1 MYDPE
6 YDVRIKRLMDDL
18 GAYITFLSV
27 EKGLTV
33 SIHQLDSFV
42 DSFVSNLHRYNH
54 HLLPYCLCVKHC
66 PESQEECRQKQ
77 IKLFKTI
84 GDKPFF
90 GTCWAGVGE
99 YVFPIPNVHS
109 EGRGFISVS
118 GYKGDLAKA
127 SAQMPKISKKYD
139 IPLADM
145 QKLYAILKDE
155 PPPLEQEEVL
165 IKPLVHMLTLLLM
178 YLDEINAHFPQ
189 KDTAAPHLFNRITQH
204 LRYRYDTN
212 FSLEDLAEMFN
223 CSVSHI
229 SHLFSKYA
237 GCSYRSYINTM
248 RTNMAKVFLSNTR
261 MTVQEISDHLGF
273 ANSNYFSTVFR
284 RMCGVSPR
292 EYRNNIRGGA
302 ADEADAQG
310 SD

>member
-18 GAYITFLSV
+18 GAYMTFLSV

-33 SIHQLDSFV
+33 SIHQLDNFV
-42 DSFVSNLHRYNH
+42 DSFMTNLRPYNH
-54 HLLPYCLCVKHC
+54 HLLPYCMCLKRC
-66 PESQEECRQKQ
+66 PDIQEECRRKQQKM
-77 IKLFKTI
+77 FSTI
-84 GDKPFF
+84 GDRPFF

-109 EGRGFISVS
+109 EGKGFISVS
-118 GYKGDLAKA
+118 GYKGDRAKA
-127 SAQMPKISKKYD
+127 AAQMPKISQKYD
-139 IPLADM
+139 IPLTDM
-145 QKLYAILKDE
+145 QELYAILKEDV
-155 PPPLEQEEVL
+155 PPQEQVEVL

-178 YLDEINAHFPQ
+178 YLDDMNARFPQ
-189 KDTAAPHLFNRITQH
+189 KDTASTSLFNSITQ
-204 LRYRYDTN
+204 LIRYRYDTN
-212 FSLEDLAEMFN
+212 FSLEDLAEQFN

-237 GCSYRSYINTM
+237 GCSYRTYINTM
-248 RTNMAKVFLSNTR
+248 RTNMAKVFLTSTR

-284 RMCGVSPR
+284 RMCGISPR
-292 EYRNNIRGGA
+292 EYRSRTTGA
-302 ADEADAQG
+302 DKVE
-310 SD
+310 

>member
-18 GAYITFLSV
+18 DAYMTFLSV

-33 SIHQLDSFV
+33 SIHQLDTFV
-42 DSFVSNLHRYNH
+42 DSFMQNLRQYNH
-54 HLLPYCLCVKHC
+54 HLLPYCLCLKRC
-66 PESQEECRQKQ
+66 PAVQEECRLRQV
-77 IKLFKTI
+77 KLFGTI

-99 YVFPIPNVHS
+99 YVFPIPNIHR
-109 EGRGFISVS
+109 EGRGFVSVS
-118 GYKGDLAKA
+118 GYKGNAAKA
-127 SAQMPKISKKYD
+127 SAQMHKISKKYE
-139 IPLADM
+139 ISLQEM
-145 QKLYAILKDE
+145 QELYAILKDE
-155 PPPLEQEEVL
+155 PPALEQVEVL

-178 YLDEINAHFPQ
+178 YLDDMNAHFPQ
-189 KDTAAPHLFNRITQH
+189 KDTASTSLFNRIAQH
-204 LRYRYDTN
+204 LRYRYDTDY
-212 FSLEDLAEMFN
+212 SLEELAEMFS

-237 GCSYRSYINTM
+237 GCSYRSYVNTM
-248 RTNMAKVFLSNTR
+248 RTNMAKVFLTSTR

-284 RMCGVSPR
+284 RMCGMSPR
-292 EYRNNIRGGA
+292 DYRNMTLSGA
-302 ADEADAQG
+302 QKKQDL
-310 SD
+310 